1 MTEKSK
7 RSKKPSKVLA
17 YYRTSSAANV
27 GDDRDSLKRQA
38 AAVEGFAKRS
48 GYQVV
53 ETFYDAA
60 VSGVDAIEGR
70 PGFASLLD
78 RIEVNGVR
86 TVIVEDV
93 SRFARDN
100 YAHVVGLAL
109 LRERGVTLLTAD
121 GHNLTDD
128 TDEMQEAMLS
138 VMAVFATMEK
148 KRLVKKLK
156 AARDR
161 KSAQQG
167 KRIEGR
173 KPYQETRPEMVK
185 AAKRLAHGNRKERLS
200 LRGIS
205 AKLAEDKYTTA
216 TGKPFSAEQV
226 KRLISA

>member
-1 MTEKSK
+1 MADKRK
-7 RSKKPSKVLA
+7 RSRKLAKVLA

-27 GDDRDSLKRQA
+27 GGDKDSLKRQA
-38 AAVEGFAKRS
+38 VAVEGFAKRS

-60 VSGVDAIEGR
+60 VSGVDAIEER
-70 PGFASLLD
+70 PGFADLLD
-78 RIEVNGVR
+78 RIEANGVR

-138 VMAVFATMEK
+138 VMAVFTTMEK

-161 KSAQQG
+161 RSTELG
-167 KRIEGR
+167 HRVEGR
-173 KPYQETRPEMVK
+173 KGYQETRPELVK
-185 AAKRLAHGNRKERLS
+185 AAKSLAHGNRKERLS
-200 LRGIS
+200 LRAVS
-205 AKLAEDKYTTA
+205 ARLEEQGYTTG

-226 KRLISA
+226 KRLLVA

>member
-1 MTEKSK
+1 MANKIKS
-7 RSKKPSKVLA
+7 RKKLVTAVA
-17 YYRTSSAANV
+17 YFRTSSAANV
-27 GDDRDSLKRQA
+27 GEDKDSLKRQRQ
-38 AAVEGFAKRS
+38 AVEGFAKRS

-53 ETFYDAA
+53 ETFRDDA
-60 VSGVDAIEGR
+60 VSGADGIEDR
-70 PGFASLLD
+70 PGFAALLD
-78 RIEVNGVR
+78 KIEANGVR

-161 KSAQQG
+161 KSAKQG

-173 KPYQETRPEMVK
+173 KPYQETHPELVK
-185 AAKRLAHGNRKERLS
+185 AAKSLAHGNRKEKLS
-200 LRGIS
+200 LRAVS
-205 AKLAEDKYTTA
+205 TRLAEQGYTTG
-216 TGKPFSAEQV
+216 TGKRFSAEQV
-226 KRLISA
+226 KRLLAA